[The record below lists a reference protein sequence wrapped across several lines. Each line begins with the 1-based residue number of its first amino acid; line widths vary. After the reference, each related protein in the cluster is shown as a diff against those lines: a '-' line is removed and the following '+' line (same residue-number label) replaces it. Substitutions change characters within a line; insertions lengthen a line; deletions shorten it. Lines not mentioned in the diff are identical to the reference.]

1 MTKLIAEIGIN
12 HNGSLSEARKLIDI
26 AAETNCWGI
35 KFQYRN
41 LKNYFLNNAQSTEL
55 GKEIID
61 SELKKNYLSCNKI
74 IALAKYAQKKKL
86 KVGLSLFTKN
96 DYVFFLEYKF
106 DFLKIPSPVCH
117 DYQLINFLKKKTKLL
132 IISFGGKNFSEI
144 KKIIFDCN
152 LKGKNTAI
160 LHCISNYPVIE
171 INSNLGFLDK
181 LKQNFKNFKIGY
193 SSHEKTILNAI
204 LCLSKN
210 LDFIERHITL
220 DKNSDGL
227 DHSSSSDPN
236 EIKLFQTYK
245 ENFYNIFYEK
255 KKLSPNQGEIINVQN
270 LGVSY
275 YAKKDFNKG
284 QYLRIRNLEKRHP
297 CIGLT
302 DINIDKYLKKELK
315 KDIKKGDPI
324 TESLFFKQEL
334 NQSILK
340 KINELNFSIPIRPRD
355 YKEIYNHIPI
365 KNYELH
371 LSYKDI
377 NKFKINDFDKKFLK
391 KIFFTIHMPDYCD
404 ENTLIDFFSSNSL
417 NKKKSEIILRKT
429 IKIAHQIKKI
439 NHSKVSLIVSLAGLS
454 NKINRFSYYKKIK
467 KLTEDLKK
475 KSINLLP
482 QWLPV
487 YAWYFGGN
495 VKTEAFSDPKDLKF
509 LKKIKL
515 NICMDL
521 SHYILSCNYYNY
533 NLIKYFR
540 NNISIFEHYHISDAK
555 GTDGEGVPIG
565 KGDIIDSGLLN
576 IVLKDKFK
584 VKVLET
590 WQGHLNG
597 LSKFKI
603 DINTIAKILK

>member
-1 MTKLIAEIGIN
+1 
-12 HNGSLSEARKLIDI
+12 
-26 AAETNCWGI
+26 
-35 KFQYRN
+35 
-41 LKNYFLNNAQSTEL
+41 
-55 GKEIID
+55 
-61 SELKKNYLSCNKI
+61 
-74 IALAKYAQKKKL
+74 
-86 KVGLSLFTKN
+86 
-96 DYVFFLEYKF
+96 
-106 DFLKIPSPVCH
+106 
-117 DYQLINFLKKKTKLL
+117 
-132 IISFGGKNFSEI
+132 
-144 KKIIFDCN
+144 
-152 LKGKNTAI
+152 
-160 LHCISNYPVIE
+160 
-171 INSNLGFLDK
+171 
-181 LKQNFKNFKIGY
+181 
-193 SSHEKTILNAI
+193 
-204 LCLSKN
+204 
-210 LDFIERHITL
+210 
-220 DKNSDGL
+220 
-227 DHSSSSDPN
+227 
-236 EIKLFQTYK
+236 
-245 ENFYNIFYEK
+245 
-255 KKLSPNQGEIINVQN
+255 
-270 LGVSY
+270 
-275 YAKKDFNKG
+275 
-284 QYLRIRNLEKRHP
+284 
-297 CIGLT
+297 
-302 DINIDKYLKKELK
+302 
-315 KDIKKGDPI
+315 
-324 TESLFFKQEL
+324 
-334 NQSILK
+334 
-340 KINELNFSIPIRPRD
+340 
-355 YKEIYNHIPI
+355 
-365 KNYELH
+365 
-371 LSYKDI
+371 
-377 NKFKINDFDKKFLK
+377 
-391 KIFFTIHMPDYCD
+391 MPDYCD

>member
-12 HNGSLSEARKLIDI
+12 HNGNLSEAKKLIDI
-26 AAETNCWGI
+26 AAEANCWGI

-41 LKNYFLNNAQSTEL
+41 LKNYFLKSAKSAEL

-61 SELKKNYLSCNKI
+61 SEIKKNYLSHNKI
-74 IALAKYAQKKKL
+74 INLAKYAKKKKL

-96 DYVFFLEYKF
+96 DYVFFLKYKF

-132 IISFGGKNFSEI
+132 IISFGGKNFNEI
-144 KKIIFDCN
+144 KKIILDCK

-160 LHCISNYPVIE
+160 LHCISNYPVNE
-171 INSNLGFLDK
+171 KNSNLGFLDN
-181 LKQNFKNFKIGY
+181 LKQNFKKFKIGY

-220 DKNSDGL
+220 DKKSDGL

-245 ENFYNIFYEK
+245 ENFFNIFHEK
-255 KKLSPNQGEIINVQN
+255 KKLLPNQGEIINVQN
-270 LGVSY
+270 LGVSFY
-275 YAKKDFNKG
+275 TKKDFNKG

-302 DINIDKYLKKELK
+302 DINIKKYLKKKLR
-315 KDIKKGDPI
+315 KDIKEGDPI

-334 NQSILK
+334 SRGVLK
-340 KINELNFSIPIRPRD
+340 TINDLNFSIPIRPRD
-355 YKEIYNHIPI
+355 YDKINEHIPI
-365 KNYELH
+365 NNYELH
-371 LSYKDI
+371 LSYNDI
-377 NKFKINDFDKKFLK
+377 NEFKITDFEINFLK
-391 KIFFTIHMPDYCD
+391 KNSFSIHMPDYCD
-404 ENTLIDFFSSNSL
+404 ENTLVDFFSSNSL
-417 NKKKSEIILRKT
+417 NKKKSEIILKKT
-429 IKIAHQIKKI
+429 IKIAYQIKKI
-439 NHSKVSLIVSLAGLS
+439 NHSKVNIIVSLAGLS
-454 NKINRFSYYKKIK
+454 NKIHRFTYYKKIK

-487 YAWYFGGN
+487 DAWYFGGN
-495 VKTEAFSDPKDLKF
+495 VKTEAFSNPKDLKF

-515 NICMDL
+515 NICLDL

-533 NLIKYFR
+533 SLLKYFQK
-540 NNISIFEHYHISDAK
+540 NVSIFKHYHVSDAT
-555 GTDGEGVPIG
+555 GTDGEGVLIG
-565 KGDIIDSGLLN
+565 KGEIIKSGLLD
-576 IVLKDKFK
+576 IILKDKHK

-597 LSKFKI
+597 LSKFKE
-603 DINTIAKILK
+603 DINTIVKILK